1 MRYEQVRASVLKYRF
16 EITYLMLHKIWL
28 LNMNKM
34 QKCLLLQK
42 KETSSVFEIVFL
54 FRKKNCLTIM
64 STAFELVREYNLDHF
79 FVVRFYIQIVGRL
92 KLNKY

>member
-1 MRYEQVRASVLKYRF
+1 MAVEYEQDAEMPF
-16 EITYLMLHKIWL
+16 TA
-28 LNMNKM
+28 
-34 QKCLLLQK
+34 K

-54 FRKKNCLTIM
+54 FCKKNCLTIM